1 MGTIYFITSSSE
13 AHAMHGHKEHKL
25 ILHLIYCVGILRQN
39 KRRETREVLGA
50 GDCFDFDFR
59 RLQEHQ
65 YQVDFT
71 DTVEIDVLFLEKN
84 KRKTLDDNKHS
95 FFCGFKSS
103 QGRKKVTKKERK
115 IEEE

>member
-1 MGTIYFITSSSE
+1 
-13 AHAMHGHKEHKL
+13 MHGHKGHKTDPSL
-25 ILHLIYCVGILRQN
+25 TVLYCVGILRQN

-50 GDCFDFDFR
+50 GDCFDFEFR

-84 KRKTLDDNKHS
+84 KRKTLDDNKHI
-95 FFCGFKSS
+95 FFADSS
-103 QGRKKVTKKERK
+103 LVKEGRKSRRKRERQRK
-115 IEEE
+115 NN